1 MNDIAKPLAE
11 RLRDRFG
18 DRVRPGR
25 AQAGILTVEVEVQSW
40 LEVCR
45 ALRDE
50 EQFDFEQLTDLCG
63 IDYLGYGLDEWETA
77 DATDTG
83 FSRGVEGDGP
93 GRFAWASRPEV
104 QDVPQRFGIV
114 AHLLSF
120 RHNRRLRLRCYA
132 PDEGMPIVPSL
143 VEIWPSAN
151 WYEREAFD
159 LFGVVFEG
167 HPDLR
172 RILTDY
178 GFTGHPF
185 RKDFPLI
192 GNVAVRYDAEKKRVV
207 YEPVEIEPR
216 VLVPRVIRSDSR
228 YRADEI
234 DRAADARAEKV
245 AAELPAARPG
255 KDPDKAQERTDG

>member
-1 MNDIAKPLAE
+1 MSDTAKAIAELFTG
-11 RLRDRFG
+11 RFG
-18 DRVRPGR
+18 DRVSVG
-25 AQAGILTVEVEVQSW
+25 ASLNGIQTIEVDVDAW

-50 EQFDFEQLTDLCG
+50 EEFCYEQLTDLCG
-63 IDYLGYGLDEWETA
+63 VDYLSYGQSEWDTA
-77 DATDTG
+77 DASTEG
-83 FSRGVEGDGP
+83 FGRGVEGLGP
-93 GRFAWASRPEV
+93 GRFNWADRPEAE
-104 QDVPQRFGIV
+104 DVKQRFGV
-114 AHLLSF
+114 VVHLLSF
-120 RHNRRLRLRCYA
+120 KHNRRLRVRCYA

-143 VEIWPSAN
+143 VEIWSSAN
-151 WYEREAFD
+151 WYERETFD

-192 GNVAVRYDAEKKRVV
+192 GNVAVRYDSQKKRVV

-216 VLVPRVIRSDSR
+216 VGVPRVLRSDSR
-228 YRADEI
+228 YNTDEF
-234 DRAADARAEKV
+234 DQAADAAAEVV
-245 AAELPAARPG
+245 AAQNTAAG
-255 KDPDKAQERTDG
+255 EQEN

>member
-1 MNDIAKPLAE
+1 MSDTAKVIAELFTG
-11 RLRDRFG
+11 RFG
-18 DRVRPGR
+18 DRVSVG
-25 AQAGILTVEVEVQSW
+25 ASLKGIQTIEVDVNAW

-50 EQFDFEQLTDLCG
+50 EEFCYEQLTDLCG
-63 IDYLGYGLDEWETA
+63 VDYLSYGQSEW
-77 DATDTG
+77 DTTEASTEG
-83 FSRGVEGDGP
+83 FGRGVEGMGP
-93 GRFAWASRPEV
+93 GRFDWAGRPEAE
-104 QDVPQRFGIV
+104 DIKQRFGV
-114 AHLLSF
+114 VVHLLSF
-120 RHNRRLRLRCYA
+120 KHNRRLRVRCYA

-143 VEIWPSAN
+143 VEIWSSAN

-192 GNVAVRYDAEKKRVV
+192 GNVAVRYDSQKKRVV

-216 VLVPRVIRSDSR
+216 VGVPRVLRNDSR
-228 YRADEI
+228 YNTDEF
-234 DRAADARAEKV
+234 DQAADAAAEEV
-245 AAELPAARPG
+245 AAKNTAAG
-255 KDPDKAQERTDG
+255 EQEN

>member
-1 MNDIAKPLAE
+1 MDGTSKNLVEALGSRFPEHVSVTPPHRGIATL
-11 RLRDRFG
+11 
-18 DRVRPGR
+18 
-25 AQAGILTVEVEVQSW
+25 EVDVGSW

-50 EQFDFEQLTDLCG
+50 EPFAFDQLTDLCG
-63 IDYLGYGLDEWETA
+63 VDYLAYGQSEWETA
-77 DATDTG
+77 EATFEG
-83 FSRGVEGDGP
+83 FSRGTEGLGP
-93 GRFAWASRPEV
+93 GRFDWASRPEAADI
-104 QDVPQRFGIV
+104 QQRFGVV

-120 RHNRRLRLRCYA
+120 RHNRRLRIRCFA

-143 VEIWPSAN
+143 VEIWSSAN

-159 LFGVVFEG
+159 LFGIVFEG

-172 RILTDY
+172 RIMTDY

-192 GNVAVRYDAEKKRVV
+192 GNVAVRYDSQKKRVV

-216 VLVPRVIRSDSR
+216 VLVPRVIRKDAR
-228 YRADEI
+228 YKADEV
-234 DRAADARAEKV
+234 DKAADS
-245 AAELPAARPG
+245 AAERQAAEAASAAEGEPNG
-255 KDPDKAQERTDG
+255 

>member
-1 MNDIAKPLAE
+1 MSHTHKEVAE
-11 RLRDRFG
+11 VFTRRFG
-18 DRVRPGR
+18 DKVTVGDT
-25 AQAGILTVEVEVQSW
+25 QSGIMALEIKPDSW

-50 EQFDFEQLTDLCG
+50 EAFSYEQLTDLCG
-63 IDYLGYGLDEWETA
+63 VDYLSYGQSEWDTEDASFEGY
-77 DATDTG
+77 
-83 FSRGVEGDGP
+83 SRAVEGSGP
-93 GRFAWASRPEV
+93 GRFDWAGRPESV
-104 QDVPQRFGIV
+104 DLPQRFAVV

-120 RHNRRLRLRCYA
+120 RHNRRLKIRCFT
-132 PDEGMPIVPSL
+132 PQDGMPIVSSL
-143 VEIWPSAN
+143 IEIWNSAD

-159 LFGVVFEG
+159 LFGILFEG

-192 GNVAVRYDAEKKRVV
+192 GNVAVRYDTQKKRVI

-216 VLVPRVIRSDSR
+216 VLVPRVLRSDSR
-228 YRADEI
+228 YKTD
-234 DRAADARAEKV
+234 DLDLAADARAEEI
-245 AAELPAARPG
+245 AAEEQASSG
-255 KDPDKAQERTDG
+255 QISQEKAN